1 MIKFPIIALAGN
13 PNCGKTAL
21 FNALTGGKQKVANYP
36 GVTVE
41 RKEGP
46 LKTPDGEILTLID
59 LPGTYS
65 LDSRTLDE
73 EITRDVIFG
82 TQPDQACPHL
92 LIAVADATNLE
103 RNLGLILEL
112 KKTGRPMILAL
123 NMMDLARD
131 RGLEI
136 DIETLS
142 RGLGMPVIPTVA
154 PQREGVSELI
164 AKASEILKGLD
175 GDPSRVSPGP
185 HGLKEIRD
193 RFTEVDSLLKRAISK
208 PVSRSSW
215 TDRIDRVV
223 LHPLWG
229 SLFLVLML
237 LVVFQAIF
245 NWATVPQD
253 WIRAGLDGV
262 SGWLRIQMPDGPLRS
277 LMIEG
282 ALAGFG
288 SVVVFLPQILF
299 LFFFILMLED
309 SGYMARAAFL
319 MDRLMGG
326 VGLHGRAFIPLL
338 SSFACA
344 IPGIMATRTI
354 ENRRDRLITIL
365 VAPLMTCSARL
376 PVYSLLIAAFI
387 PNRVVF
393 LGLKLQGLV
402 MLALYFFG
410 IFASL
415 VMAYVFKKY
424 MLKGSKPPLLME
436 LPTYKWPNPRDV
448 ILGLV
453 ERAQLFIQRAGR
465 VILMLSILLWFLA
478 SYPKPPT
485 QSTESAIYYSLA
497 GKIGRTLEPVFR
509 PIGFNWQI
517 SVALIPGFAAR
528 EVMIGALATVYAVES
543 KNNSRQVLSEVLSKN
558 WSLATALSLLVWYIL
573 ACQCL
578 STLAVTRRETN
589 SWLWPGVML
598 GYMTVLAY
606 AGSFG
611 IYRFAVAM
619 GWG

>member
-245 NWATVPQD
+245 NWATVP
-253 WIRAGLDGV
+253 
-262 SGWLRIQMPDGPLRS
+262 
-277 LMIEG
+277 
-282 ALAGFG
+282 
-288 SVVVFLPQILF
+288 
-299 LFFFILMLED
+299 
-309 SGYMARAAFL
+309 
-319 MDRLMGG
+319 
-326 VGLHGRAFIPLL
+326 
-338 SSFACA
+338 
-344 IPGIMATRTI
+344 
-354 ENRRDRLITIL
+354 
-365 VAPLMTCSARL
+365 
-376 PVYSLLIAAFI
+376 
-387 PNRVVF
+387 
-393 LGLKLQGLV
+393 
-402 MLALYFFG
+402 
-410 IFASL
+410 
-415 VMAYVFKKY
+415 
-424 MLKGSKPPLLME
+424 
-436 LPTYKWPNPRDV
+436 
-448 ILGLV
+448 
-453 ERAQLFIQRAGR
+453 
-465 VILMLSILLWFLA
+465 
-478 SYPKPPT
+478 
-485 QSTESAIYYSLA
+485 
-497 GKIGRTLEPVFR
+497 
-509 PIGFNWQI
+509 
-517 SVALIPGFAAR
+517 
-528 EVMIGALATVYAVES
+528 
-543 KNNSRQVLSEVLSKN
+543 
-558 WSLATALSLLVWYIL
+558 
-573 ACQCL
+573 
-578 STLAVTRRETN
+578 
-589 SWLWPGVML
+589 
-598 GYMTVLAY
+598 
-606 AGSFG
+606 
-611 IYRFAVAM
+611 
-619 GWG
+619 